1 MTSDKLK
8 PKKSAKQV
16 MKEVNQKMAEVEVR
30 DKLDKFDKLI
40 EKQKQREEE
49 MKQVR
54 EDFINEVETPKKQ
67 ITVKLFPNTHKTLKV
82 IATAKDTTLE
92 TIATSILED
101 RIEGLD
107 IVEFVSEA
115 FKSGN
120 DGFDWLQR
128 IDIDNSA
135 YDVNDKLLNKGN
147 PRKRINVKVNPETHK
162 KLRVVSA
169 IQERSLDQIVG
180 SIIEYEVGEENNI
193 DTVKLMVG
201 LEDLLCII
209 VLFFH
214 PFYFRFNIFFIFTIH
229 KFIILFI

>member
-1 MTSDKLK
+1 MTPDKPK

-40 EKQKQREEE
+40 EKQKQREQE

-128 IDIDNSA
+128 LDIDNSA

-193 DTVKLMVG
+193 DTVKLMN
-201 LEDLLCII
+201 E
-209 VLFFH
+209 
-214 PFYFRFNIFFIFTIH
+214 
-229 KFIILFI
+229 ILKSIDKE

>member
-1 MTSDKLK
+1 MTSDKPK

-147 PRKRINVKVNPETHK
+147 PKKRINVKVNPETHK

-193 DTVKLMVG
+193 DTVKLMNEI
-201 LEDLLCII
+201 LESID
-209 VLFFH
+209 
-214 PFYFRFNIFFIFTIH
+214 
-229 KFIILFI
+229 KE

>member
-1 MTSDKLK
+1 MTSDKPK

-40 EKQKQREEE
+40 EKQKQREQE

-54 EDFINEVETPKKQ
+54 EDFINEVDTPKKQ

-193 DTVKLMVG
+193 DTVKLMNEI
-201 LEDLLCII
+201 LESID
-209 VLFFH
+209 
-214 PFYFRFNIFFIFTIH
+214 
-229 KFIILFI
+229 KE

>member
-40 EKQKQREEE
+40 EKQKQREQE
-49 MKQVR
+49 MKQAR

-193 DTVKLMVG
+193 DTVKLMNEI
-201 LEDLLCII
+201 LESID
-209 VLFFH
+209 
-214 PFYFRFNIFFIFTIH
+214 
-229 KFIILFI
+229 KE

>member
-1 MTSDKLK
+1 MTSDKPK

-40 EKQKQREEE
+40 EKQKQREQE
-49 MKQVR
+49 MKQAR

-193 DTVKLMVG
+193 DTVKLMNEI
-201 LEDLLCII
+201 LESID
-209 VLFFH
+209 
-214 PFYFRFNIFFIFTIH
+214 
-229 KFIILFI
+229 KE

>member
-1 MTSDKLK
+1 MTSDKPK

-128 IDIDNSA
+128 LDIDNSA

-193 DTVKLMVG
+193 YTVKLMNEI
-201 LEDLLCII
+201 LESID
-209 VLFFH
+209 
-214 PFYFRFNIFFIFTIH
+214 
-229 KFIILFI
+229 KE

>member
-1 MTSDKLK
+1 MFNMTSDKHK

-40 EKQKQREEE
+40 EKQKQRERE
-49 MKQVR
+49 MKQAR

-128 IDIDNSA
+128 LDIDNSA

-193 DTVKLMVG
+193 DTVKLMNEI
-201 LEDLLCII
+201 LESID
-209 VLFFH
+209 
-214 PFYFRFNIFFIFTIH
+214 
-229 KFIILFI
+229 KE

>member
-1 MTSDKLK
+1 MNSDKPK
-8 PKKSAKQV
+8 PKKSANQV

-40 EKQKQREEE
+40 EKQKQREQE
-49 MKQVR
+49 MKQAR

-128 IDIDNSA
+128 LDIDNST

-193 DTVKLMVG
+193 DTVKLMNEI
-201 LEDLLCII
+201 LESID
-209 VLFFH
+209 
-214 PFYFRFNIFFIFTIH
+214 
-229 KFIILFI
+229 KE

>member
-1 MTSDKLK
+1 MTSDKPK

-16 MKEVNQKMAEVEVR
+16 MKEVNQKMAEAEVR

-40 EKQKQREEE
+40 EKQKQREQE
-49 MKQVR
+49 MKQAR

-193 DTVKLMVG
+193 DTVKLMNEI
-201 LEDLLCII
+201 LESID
-209 VLFFH
+209 
-214 PFYFRFNIFFIFTIH
+214 
-229 KFIILFI
+229 KE

>member
-1 MTSDKLK
+1 MTSDKPK

-193 DTVKLMVG
+193 DTVKLMNEI
-201 LEDLLCII
+201 LESID
-209 VLFFH
+209 
-214 PFYFRFNIFFIFTIH
+214 
-229 KFIILFI
+229 KE

>member
-1 MTSDKLK
+1 MTSDKPK

-128 IDIDNSA
+128 LDIDNSA

-193 DTVKLMVG
+193 DTVKLMNEI
-201 LEDLLCII
+201 LESID
-209 VLFFH
+209 
-214 PFYFRFNIFFIFTIH
+214 
-229 KFIILFI
+229 KE

>member
-193 DTVKLMVG
+193 DTVKLMNEI
-201 LEDLLCII
+201 LESID
-209 VLFFH
+209 
-214 PFYFRFNIFFIFTIH
+214 
-229 KFIILFI
+229 KE